1 MDALGT
7 AFGHPHAGPKPIW
20 GRPGRAKS
28 GQEPFKSL
36 VGHPEDAPRPSRWAV
51 QGPAEHRAA
60 SNASA
65 DRFLVGFV
73 LSRKNSHVPR
83 VSVFTVFCWVRTKF
97 APNVHERRRTSKT
110 ESFCPP
116 TSKPG
121 ASAGPKIEP
130 ERPRSSEKTHP
141 KCPRG
146 LLKIFSQR
154 DRANFERDG
163 ASSAPDERAEPRSTR
178 TVISESSNGFLN
190 YKNQFS
196 RLKKIEN

>member
-1 MDALGT
+1 MKPKSQNKIDLEPVWALKIAGGMRPDAVGM
-7 AFGHPHAGPKPIW
+7 AFGCPNASPKPIL

-28 GQEPFKSL
+28 GQEPSKSL
-36 VGHPEDAPRPSRWAV
+36 AGHPEDAPRPSRWAV
-51 QGPAEHRAA
+51 RAPVEHRAA

-73 LSRKNSHVPR
+73 LSRENSDVPR

-97 APNVHERRRTSKT
+97 APNVHERRQTSKT

-130 ERPRSSEKTHP
+130 ERPRSSEKTRP

-146 LLKIFSQR
+146 L
-154 DRANFERDG
+154 
-163 ASSAPDERAEPRSTR
+163 
-178 TVISESSNGFLN
+178 
-190 YKNQFS
+190 
-196 RLKKIEN
+196 